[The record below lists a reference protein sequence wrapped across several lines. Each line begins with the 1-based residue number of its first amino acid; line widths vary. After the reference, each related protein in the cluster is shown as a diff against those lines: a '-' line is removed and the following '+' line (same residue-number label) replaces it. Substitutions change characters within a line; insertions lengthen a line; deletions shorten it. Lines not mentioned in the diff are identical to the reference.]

1 MVTRTQISF
10 VAVGQAFRPSTVEA
24 AFSEREDPGE
34 MGKRG
39 RYRGVPVPVGSATFC
54 VPESEGIRYLHETVA
69 PLLPALRAA
78 GATEFF
84 IHITYHHD
92 GQCALGFTA
101 EEMRMLADL
110 GCEVSVDCWRE
121 DEEGADAG

>member
-54 VPESEGIRYLHETVA
+54 VPESESEGIRYLHETVV
-69 PLLPALRAA
+69 PLLPVLRAA

-110 GCEVSVDCWRE
+110 GCEVSVDCWLE
-121 DEEGADAG
+121 AATPPA